1 MREIA
6 VKKKSRAKGTK
17 RLFNVYCT
25 CKVPGVAVVKASSK
39 KEAFEKARK
48 GDFIEFDAAP
58 FSSAEKKV
66 FHDAEE
72 VGPA

>member
-6 VKKKSRAKGTK
+6 VRKKNRDRGTE
-17 RLFNVYCT
+17 RLFNIYCT

-39 KEAFEKARK
+39 MEAFEKARK

-58 FSSAEKKV
+58 FSSSEKKV